1 MNIMGRTFT
10 MNVDDEGVASLS
22 FPEATEDD
30 EGDYICKIT
39 TELGTAKVLLL

>member
-1 MNIMGRTFT
+1 

-39 TELGTAKVLLL
+39 TELGTAKSTFTLTVTEPGS